1 LVITRIITAIVV
13 LLVFL
18 PALFFLPPS
27 GWLALSLLLTAVATI
42 EWSRLANLGQLS
54 TILFTG
60 IVVACS
66 LGLSVWPGAEIYF
79 FVGAGVFWIGIAP
92 FLLYRHVD
100 LHKPAA
106 LVPLGI
112 VLLPAV
118 FCALVELRE
127 ISPEILLATMAVA
140 WVSDSLAYFTGKAF
154 GVHKLAPD
162 ISPGKTWEGVAG
174 GLAGVTIYALIC
186 FSLGWRLIPTLALWQ
201 LIALWIALA
210 ATGIVGDLLE
220 SLMKRSAGVK
230 DSGKILPGH
239 GGILDRVDALLP
251 ILPLATLVHH
261 YMTT

>member
-1 LVITRIITAIVV
+1 M
-13 LLVFL
+13 
-18 PALFFLPPS
+18 
-27 GWLALSLLLTAVATI
+27 
-42 EWSRLANLGQLS
+42 EWARLANVGKWS
-54 TILFTG
+54 TILFEG
-60 IVVACS
+60 AVVACS
-66 LGLSVWPGAEIYF
+66 LGLTFWSDADVYF
-79 FVGAGVFWIGIAP
+79 FVAAGIFWICIAP
-92 FLLYRHVD
+92 ILLYRHVNM
-100 LHKPAA
+100 HKPAV
-106 LVPLGI
+106 LIPLGI

-118 FCALVELRE
+118 SCALVELRE
-127 ISPEILLATMAVA
+127 ISPEMLLVTMAVA
-140 WVSDSLAYFTGKAF
+140 WVSDSLAYFTGKSF
-154 GVHKLAPD
+154 GVHKLAPA

-186 FSLGWRLIPTLALWQ
+186 FSLGWRLIPTLTLWQ

-261 YMTT
+261 YMTA